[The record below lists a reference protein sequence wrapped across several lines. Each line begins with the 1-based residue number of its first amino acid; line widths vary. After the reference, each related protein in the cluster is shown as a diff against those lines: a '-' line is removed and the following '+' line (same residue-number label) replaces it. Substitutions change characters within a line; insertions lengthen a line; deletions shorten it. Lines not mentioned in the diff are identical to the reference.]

1 MKWFNNFRNAKYI
14 LIALAAVIAVVS
26 LLVSNLL
33 VTALGDHVKD
43 LEAHVKDF
51 ETHVNDLESHVKELE
66 AVVEERKKEEF
77 KKMELWVAAMRCINN
92 ADGNTDLT
100 LAISVLES
108 NNTIPVV
115 VLDGNGDVSLYRN
128 IEIPAACDADS
139 VIYDVVERAKEKGY
153 VIRMELAPNEGY
165 LSICYNESLALS
177 HLSGIQASQSELLE
191 SQSILLA
198 SQSVL
203 LDSQSELLSRLS
215 YYPYIQLAV
224 VVVFFIICFVA
235 ILNSKRAEQN
245 RVWVGLSKE
254 TAHQLGTPISSLMA
268 WVEILKS
275 KYPGDELLPEMTRD
289 VERLQMVA
297 ERFSKIGSKSEPVT
311 ADVNSVIE
319 RSVAY
324 MKRRSPAKVQYE
336 VMLTNAPLLAPLNIP
351 LLEWVIE
358 NLCKNAIDAM
368 GGVGEISVV
377 VSDTADKV
385 LVDVA
390 DTGKGI
396 AKSQWS
402 DVFKPGFTTKPRGWG
417 LGLSLAKRIVEEFHK
432 GRIYIK
438 KSVPGKGTTFR
449 IELKK

>member
-1 MKWFNNFRNAKYI
+1 MKWFDNFRNAKYA
-14 LIALAAVIAVVS
+14 LIAVAAVIAVAS
-26 LLVSNLL
+26 LLVSN
-33 VTALGDHVKD
+33 VIVDD
-43 LEAHVKDF
+43 LKQEEVRRMEVWASAMSSLISADVD
-51 ETHVNDLESHVKELE
+51 EDVSLE
-66 AVVEERKKEEF
+66 EEI
-77 KKMELWVAAMRCINN
+77 L
-92 ADGNTDLT
+92 
-100 LAISVLES
+100 SS
-108 NNTIPVV
+108 NKTIPVIMIDEEGEILSYNNIPEAKLERRAAQMQASGTRIEV
-115 VLDGNGDVSLYRN
+115 PLGDGEMCY
-128 IEIPAACDADS
+128 
-139 VIYDVVERAKEKGY
+139 
-153 VIRMELAPNEGY
+153 
-165 LSICYNESLALS
+165 ICYDDSDTLVQLA
-177 HLSGIQASQSELLE
+177 
-191 SQSILLA
+191 
-198 SQSVL
+198 
-203 LDSQSELLSRLS
+203 

-268 WVEILKS
+268 WVEVLKS
-275 KYPGDELLPEMTRD
+275 KYPGDELLPEMSRD

-319 RSVAY
+319 KAVGY

-336 VMLTNAPLLAPLNIP
+336 LMLAGAPLLVPLNIP

-368 GGVGEISVV
+368 SGNGCITVE
-377 VSDTADKV
+377 VSDTAEKIV
-385 LVDVA
+385 VDVT

-396 AKSQWS
+396 AKSQWN

-432 GRIYIK
+432 GRIYIR
-438 KSVPGKGTTFR
+438 KSLPGKCTTFR

>member
-1 MKWFNNFRNAKYI
+1 MKWFNNFRNAKYV
-14 LIALAAVIAVVS
+14 LIAVAALIAVAS
-26 LLVSNLL
+26 LLVSNII
-33 VTALGDHVKD
+33 VED
-43 LEAHVKDF
+43 LKQEEELRMMVWASAMSSLISADVD
-51 ETHVNDLESHVKELE
+51 EDVSLE
-66 AVVEERKKEEF
+66 EEI
-77 KKMELWVAAMRCINN
+77 L
-92 ADGNTDLT
+92 
-100 LAISVLES
+100 SS
-108 NNTIPVV
+108 NKTIPVIMIDEEGEI
-115 VLDGNGDVSLYRN
+115 LSYNN
-128 IEIPAACDADS
+128 IPEAKLGRRAAQ
-139 VIYDVVERAKEKGY
+139 
-153 VIRMELAPNEGY
+153 
-165 LSICYNESLALS
+165 
-177 HLSGIQASQSELLE
+177 IQASGTRIEVPLGDGELCYICYDDSDTLV
-191 SQSILLA
+191 QLA
-198 SQSVL
+198 
-203 LDSQSELLSRLS
+203 
-215 YYPYIQLAV
+215 YYPYIQLSV

-275 KYPGDELLPEMTRD
+275 KYPGDELLPEMSRD

-311 ADVNSVIE
+311 ADVNGVIE
-319 RSVAY
+319 KTVGY

-336 VMLTNAPLLAPLNIP
+336 LILSDDPLLAPLNIP

-368 GGVGEISVV
+368 SGNGCITVE

-385 LVDVA
+385 VVDVT

-396 AKSQWS
+396 AKSQWD
-402 DVFKPGFTTKPRGWG
+402 DVFTPGFTTKPRGWG

-438 KSVPGKGTTFR
+438 KSLPGKGTTFR

>member
-1 MKWFNNFRNAKYI
+1 MKWFNNFRNAKYV
-14 LIALAAVIAVVS
+14 LIAVAALIAVAS
-26 LLVSNLL
+26 LLVSNII
-33 VTALGDHVKD
+33 VED
-43 LEAHVKDF
+43 LKQE
-51 ETHVNDLESHVKELE
+51 
-66 AVVEERKKEEF
+66 EERRMMVWASAMSSLISADVDEDVSLEE
-77 KKMELWVAAMRCINN
+77 EIL
-92 ADGNTDLT
+92 
-100 LAISVLES
+100 SS
-108 NNTIPVV
+108 NKTIPVIMIDEEGEILSYNNIPETKLGRRAAQMQASGTRIEV
-115 VLDGNGDVSLYRN
+115 PLGDG
-128 IEIPAACDADS
+128 
-139 VIYDVVERAKEKGY
+139 
-153 VIRMELAPNEGY
+153 ELCY
-165 LSICYNESLALS
+165 ICYDDSDTLVQLA
-177 HLSGIQASQSELLE
+177 
-191 SQSILLA
+191 
-198 SQSVL
+198 
-203 LDSQSELLSRLS
+203 
-215 YYPYIQLAV
+215 YYPYIQLSV

-268 WVEILKS
+268 WVEILKG
-275 KYPGDELLPEMTRD
+275 KYPGDELLPEMSRD

-311 ADVNSVIE
+311 ADVNGVIE
-319 RSVAY
+319 KAVGY

-336 VMLTNAPLLAPLNIP
+336 LILSDAPLLAPLNIP

-368 GGVGEISVV
+368 SGNGCITVE

-385 LVDVA
+385 VVDVT

-396 AKSQWS
+396 VKSQWD
-402 DVFKPGFTTKPRGWG
+402 DVFTPGFTTKPRGWG

-438 KSVPGKGTTFR
+438 KSLPGKGTTFR

>member
-1 MKWFNNFRNAKYI
+1 MKWFNNFRNAKYV
-14 LIALAAVIAVVS
+14 LIAVAALIAVAS
-26 LLVSNLL
+26 LLVSNII
-33 VTALGDHVKD
+33 VED
-43 LEAHVKDF
+43 LKQE
-51 ETHVNDLESHVKELE
+51 
-66 AVVEERKKEEF
+66 EERRMMVWASAMSSLISADVDEDVSLEE
-77 KKMELWVAAMRCINN
+77 EIL
-92 ADGNTDLT
+92 
-100 LAISVLES
+100 SS
-108 NNTIPVV
+108 NKTIPVIMIDEEGEILSYNNIPEAKLGRRAAQMQASGTRIEV
-115 VLDGNGDVSLYRN
+115 PLGDGEMCY
-128 IEIPAACDADS
+128 
-139 VIYDVVERAKEKGY
+139 
-153 VIRMELAPNEGY
+153 
-165 LSICYNESLALS
+165 ICYDDSDTLVQLA
-177 HLSGIQASQSELLE
+177 
-191 SQSILLA
+191 
-198 SQSVL
+198 
-203 LDSQSELLSRLS
+203 
-215 YYPYIQLAV
+215 YYPYIQLSV

-275 KYPGDELLPEMTRD
+275 KYPGDELLPEMSRD

-311 ADVNSVIE
+311 ADVNGVIE
-319 RSVAY
+319 KAVGY

-336 VMLTNAPLLAPLNIP
+336 LILSDAPLLAPLNIP

-368 GGVGEISVV
+368 SGNGCITVE

-385 LVDVA
+385 VVDVT

-396 AKSQWS
+396 AKSQWD
-402 DVFKPGFTTKPRGWG
+402 DVFTPGFTTKPRGWG

-438 KSVPGKGTTFR
+438 KSLPGKGTTFR

>member
-1 MKWFNNFRNAKYI
+1 MKWFNNFRNAKYV
-14 LIALAAVIAVVS
+14 LIAVAALIAVAS
-26 LLVSNLL
+26 LLVSNII
-33 VTALGDHVKD
+33 VDD
-43 LEAHVKDF
+43 LKQEEVRRMEVWASSMSSLISADVD
-51 ETHVNDLESHVKELE
+51 EDVSLE
-66 AVVEERKKEEF
+66 EEI
-77 KKMELWVAAMRCINN
+77 L
-92 ADGNTDLT
+92 
-100 LAISVLES
+100 SS
-108 NNTIPVV
+108 NKTIPVIMV
-115 VLDGNGDVSLYRN
+115 DEEGEILSYNNIPETKLERRAAQMQASGTRIEVPLGDG
-128 IEIPAACDADS
+128 E
-139 VIYDVVERAKEKGY
+139 
-153 VIRMELAPNEGY
+153 
-165 LSICYNESLALS
+165 ICYICYDDSDTLVQLA
-177 HLSGIQASQSELLE
+177 
-191 SQSILLA
+191 
-198 SQSVL
+198 
-203 LDSQSELLSRLS
+203 

-268 WVEILKS
+268 WVEVLKS
-275 KYPGDELLPEMTRD
+275 KYPGDELLPEMSRD

-319 RSVAY
+319 KAVGY

-336 VMLTNAPLLAPLNIP
+336 LMLAGAPLLVPLNIP

-368 GGVGEISVV
+368 SGNGCITVE
-377 VSDTADKV
+377 VSDTAEKIV
-385 LVDVA
+385 VDVT

-396 AKSQWS
+396 AKSQWN

-432 GRIYIK
+432 GRIYIR
-438 KSVPGKGTTFR
+438 KSLPGKGTTFR

>member
-1 MKWFNNFRNAKYI
+1 MIDEEGEILSYNNIPETKLGRR
-14 LIALAAVIAVVS
+14 AAQMQASGTRIEVP
-26 LLVSNLL
+26 
-33 VTALGDHVKD
+33 LGDG
-43 LEAHVKDF
+43 
-51 ETHVNDLESHVKELE
+51 EL
-66 AVVEERKKEEF
+66 
-77 KKMELWVAAMRCINN
+77 C
-92 ADGNTDLT
+92 
-100 LAISVLES
+100 
-108 NNTIPVV
+108 
-115 VLDGNGDVSLYRN
+115 Y
-128 IEIPAACDADS
+128 
-139 VIYDVVERAKEKGY
+139 
-153 VIRMELAPNEGY
+153 
-165 LSICYNESLALS
+165 ICYDDSDTLVQLA
-177 HLSGIQASQSELLE
+177 
-191 SQSILLA
+191 
-198 SQSVL
+198 
-203 LDSQSELLSRLS
+203 
-215 YYPYIQLAV
+215 YYPYIQLSV

-268 WVEILKS
+268 WVEILKG
-275 KYPGDELLPEMTRD
+275 KYPGDELLPEMSRD

-311 ADVNSVIE
+311 ADVNGVIE
-319 RSVAY
+319 KAVGY

-336 VMLTNAPLLAPLNIP
+336 LILSNAPLLAPLNIP

-368 GGVGEISVV
+368 SGNGCITVE

-385 LVDVA
+385 VVDVT

-396 AKSQWS
+396 AKSQWD
-402 DVFKPGFTTKPRGWG
+402 DVFTPGFTTKPRGWG

-438 KSVPGKGTTFR
+438 KSLAGKGTTFR

>member
-1 MKWFNNFRNAKYI
+1 MKWFDNFRNAKYA
-14 LIALAAVIAVVS
+14 LIAVAAVIAVAS
-26 LLVSNLL
+26 LLVSNII
-33 VTALGDHVKD
+33 VDD
-43 LEAHVKDF
+43 LKQEEVRRMEVWASAMSSLISADVD
-51 ETHVNDLESHVKELE
+51 EDVSLE
-66 AVVEERKKEEF
+66 EEI
-77 KKMELWVAAMRCINN
+77 L
-92 ADGNTDLT
+92 
-100 LAISVLES
+100 SS
-108 NNTIPVV
+108 NKTIPVIMIDEEGEILSYNNIPEAKLERRAAQMQASGTRIEV
-115 VLDGNGDVSLYRN
+115 PLGDGEMCY
-128 IEIPAACDADS
+128 
-139 VIYDVVERAKEKGY
+139 
-153 VIRMELAPNEGY
+153 
-165 LSICYNESLALS
+165 ICYDDSDTLVQLA
-177 HLSGIQASQSELLE
+177 
-191 SQSILLA
+191 
-198 SQSVL
+198 
-203 LDSQSELLSRLS
+203 

-268 WVEILKS
+268 WVEVLKS
-275 KYPGDELLPEMTRD
+275 KYPGDELLPEMSRD

-319 RSVAY
+319 KAVGY

-336 VMLTNAPLLAPLNIP
+336 LMLADAPLLVPLNIP

-368 GGVGEISVV
+368 SGNGCITVE
-377 VSDTADKV
+377 VSDTAEKIV
-385 LVDVA
+385 VDVT

-396 AKSQWS
+396 AKSQWN

-432 GRIYIK
+432 GRIYIR
-438 KSVPGKGTTFR
+438 KSLPGKGTTFR

>member
-1 MKWFNNFRNAKYI
+1 MKWFDNFRNAKYA
-14 LIALAAVIAVVS
+14 LIAVAAVIAVAS
-26 LLVSNLL
+26 LLVSN
-33 VTALGDHVKD
+33 VIVDD
-43 LEAHVKDF
+43 LKQEEVRRMEVWASAMSSLISADVD
-51 ETHVNDLESHVKELE
+51 EDVSLE
-66 AVVEERKKEEF
+66 EEI
-77 KKMELWVAAMRCINN
+77 L
-92 ADGNTDLT
+92 
-100 LAISVLES
+100 SS
-108 NNTIPVV
+108 NKTIPVIMIDEEGEILSYNNIPEAKLERRAAQMQASGTRIEV
-115 VLDGNGDVSLYRN
+115 PLGDGEMCY
-128 IEIPAACDADS
+128 
-139 VIYDVVERAKEKGY
+139 
-153 VIRMELAPNEGY
+153 
-165 LSICYNESLALS
+165 ICYDDSDTLVQLA
-177 HLSGIQASQSELLE
+177 
-191 SQSILLA
+191 
-198 SQSVL
+198 
-203 LDSQSELLSRLS
+203 

-268 WVEILKS
+268 WVEVLKS
-275 KYPGDELLPEMTRD
+275 KYPGDELLPEMSRD

-319 RSVAY
+319 KAVGY

-336 VMLTNAPLLAPLNIP
+336 LMLADAPLLVPLNIP

-368 GGVGEISVV
+368 SGNGCITVE
-377 VSDTADKV
+377 VSDTAEKIV
-385 LVDVA
+385 VDVT

-396 AKSQWS
+396 AKSQWN

-432 GRIYIK
+432 GRIYIR
-438 KSVPGKGTTFR
+438 KSLPGKGTTFR

>member
-1 MKWFNNFRNAKYI
+1 MKWFNNFRNAKYV
-14 LIALAAVIAVVS
+14 LIAVAALIAVAS
-26 LLVSNLL
+26 LLVSNII
-33 VTALGDHVKD
+33 VED
-43 LEAHVKDF
+43 LKQE
-51 ETHVNDLESHVKELE
+51 
-66 AVVEERKKEEF
+66 EERRMMVWASAMSSLISADVDEDVSLEE
-77 KKMELWVAAMRCINN
+77 EIL
-92 ADGNTDLT
+92 
-100 LAISVLES
+100 SS
-108 NNTIPVV
+108 NKTIPVIMIDEEGEI
-115 VLDGNGDVSLYRN
+115 LSYNN
-128 IEIPAACDADS
+128 IPEAKLGRRAAQ
-139 VIYDVVERAKEKGY
+139 
-153 VIRMELAPNEGY
+153 
-165 LSICYNESLALS
+165 
-177 HLSGIQASQSELLE
+177 IQASGTRIEVPLGDGELCYICYDDSDTLV
-191 SQSILLA
+191 QLA
-198 SQSVL
+198 
-203 LDSQSELLSRLS
+203 
-215 YYPYIQLAV
+215 YYPYIQLSV

-275 KYPGDELLPEMTRD
+275 KYPGDELLPEMSRD

-311 ADVNSVIE
+311 ADVNGVIE
-319 RSVAY
+319 KTVGY

-336 VMLTNAPLLAPLNIP
+336 LILSDAPLLAPLNIP

-368 GGVGEISVV
+368 SGNGCITVE

-385 LVDVA
+385 VVDVT

-396 AKSQWS
+396 AKSQWD
-402 DVFKPGFTTKPRGWG
+402 DVFTPGFTTKPRGWG

-438 KSVPGKGTTFR
+438 KSLPGKGTTFR